1 MHHLV
6 RNQPN
11 LAAVNQAQSLKTI
24 SIRPRILVSTWTCV
38 LKKRTHT
45 GGYKGTFLK
54 IEESN
59 DHKQIFQVTWPKNWE
74 ERTFYVP
81 GLGLGQNRFFQV
93 TWPRTWEEHTFH
105 VPVPGL
111 GQNKFFQVTW
121 PRTWKEQT
129 THVPGPELGL
139 N

>member
-59 DHKQIFQVTWPKNWE
+59 DHKQIFQVTWPKDLKRANFPCIW
-74 ERTFYVP
+74 P
-81 GLGLGQNRFFQV
+81 K
-93 TWPRTWEEHTFH
+93 TWPRTNFLNIW
-105 VPVPGL
+105 L
-111 GQNKFFQVTW
+111 INW
-121 PRTWKEQT
+121 PRAK
-129 THVPGPELGL
+129 VPKYDQETSQKKKFMDTS
-139 N
+139 NSTSQ